1 MSLALIFEQLRLK
14 GGNSH
19 DWSGILGHLGSSR
32 VALCIFTHPL
42 LLLFKLIL
50 LDLILWERN
59 AWLAW
64 THFILVRKKSIQ
76 WQLLGPLTFE
86 PIAGQ
91 SIGHWMLGLEPWD
104 PGRVH
109 YSGKPCGHLPIR
121 ASPAFLLLRL
131 LPTSSH
137 LSLLFSHRFIHPKDT
152 GIGCFNPINILS
164 RNININNNIN
174 IDIDSNIQYKN
185 RQNLW

>member
-1 MSLALIFEQLRLK
+1 MLIGQQFKTNDEGQVEFMSLALIFGQPRLK

-19 DWSGILGHLGSSR
+19 DWSGILGHLGSNR

-59 AWLAW
+59 AWLAKG
-64 THFILVRKKSIQ
+64 HYILDREKSIQ

-137 LSLLFSHRFIHPKDT
+137 LIVNCPTRQSLLLFIGSLHWFPYPL
-152 GIGCFNPINILS
+152 ISIP
-164 RNININNNIN
+164 R
-174 IDIDSNIQYKN
+174 
-185 RQNLW
+185 

>member
-1 MSLALIFEQLRLK
+1 MLIGQQKTVRSKQMTRDKLNLWALPWFLSSSGWKEGTAMTDLEFWDTWAPAGWPFVFSLTLFYYSSNWSCLISSYGKEMLD
-14 GGNSH
+14 SH
-19 DWSGILGHLGSSR
+19 EL
-32 VALCIFTHPL
+32 
-42 LLLFKLIL
+42 
-50 LDLILWERN
+50 
-59 AWLAW
+59 
-64 THFILVRKKSIQ
+64 ILVREKSIQ

-91 SIGHWMLGLEPWD
+91 SIGHWMLGLEPWN

-137 LSLLFSHRFIHPKDT
+137 LPSFFS
-152 GIGCFNPINILS
+152 
-164 RNININNNIN
+164 
-174 IDIDSNIQYKN
+174 
-185 RQNLW
+185 

>member
-1 MSLALIFEQLRLK
+1 MLIGQQKTVRSKQMTRDKLNLWALPWFLSSSGWKEGTAMTDLEFWDTWAPAGWPFVFSL
-14 GGNSH
+14 
-19 DWSGILGHLGSSR
+19 
-32 VALCIFTHPL
+32 T
-42 LLLFKLIL
+42 LFKLIL

-64 THFILVRKKSIQ
+64 AHFILMREKSIQ

-137 LSLLFSHRFIHPKDT
+137 LSLLFFS
-152 GIGCFNPINILS
+152 
-164 RNININNNIN
+164 
-174 IDIDSNIQYKN
+174 
-185 RQNLW
+185 